1 MAMLSHRRRRHR
13 YTRSNSRAAGSPKQ
27 RCPDT
32 ATRVGVIT
40 SGAARRL
47 RPNERGS
54 GTVIGVAIIFPML
67 MFVIIALQALSDS
80 ARMEQAIQSSV
91 NRAARTAALCCYHT
105 GGSNGGEAVAE
116 ASLRASQS
124 AGAYN
129 RIHCYNDFAGDSIVV
144 FVDVNGDRVP
154 NEPDPDGAYGA
165 VPPGGTVHVLVTCR
179 LPPQF
184 LGVFGI
190 PGLDVERRA
199 EGVAS
204 IDPYRNRVG
213 A

>member
-1 MAMLSHRRRRHR
+1 MAMLSHDRGHNSHDRRGLH
-13 YTRSNSRAAGSPKQ
+13 NQ
-27 RCPDT
+27 
-32 ATRVGVIT
+32 
-40 SGAARRL
+40 
-47 RPNERGS
+47 RGS
-54 GTVIGVAIIFPML
+54 GTVIGVAIMFPML
-67 MFVIIALQALSDS
+67 MFVIVALQAFSDS
-80 ARMEQAIQSSV
+80 AQMEQAIQSSAD
-91 NRAARTAALCCYHT
+91 RAARTAALCCYYT
-105 GGSNGGEAVAE
+105 GGLNGGEAVAE

-124 AGAYN
+124 AGAYG
-129 RIHCYNDFAGDSIVV
+129 RIHCFNDFVGDSTVA
-144 FVDVNGDRVP
+144 FVAVNGDHVP
-154 NEPDPDGAYGA
+154 NDPDPDGAYMA

-204 IDPYRNRVG
+204 IDPYRNRIG